1 MKEIIE
7 PMELMQIPQE
17 QFEKFLDAQKH
28 GIRDAFARYKDDFT
42 KEFQ

>member
-1 MKEIIE
+1 MNLE

-28 GIRDAFARYKDDFT
+28 GLRDVFIKYDDESEKQF
-42 KEFQ
+42 K